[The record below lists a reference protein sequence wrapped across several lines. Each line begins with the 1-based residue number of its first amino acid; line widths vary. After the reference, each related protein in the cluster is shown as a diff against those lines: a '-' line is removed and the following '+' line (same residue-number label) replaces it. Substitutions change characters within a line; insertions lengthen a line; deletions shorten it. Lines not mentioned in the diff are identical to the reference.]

1 MIKCEQYDYIEI
13 VCMHRYPIKLILKS
27 GVEIEGVGVDTKRND
42 ARDECIEMHIDGEIE
57 LIVLDSI
64 LTLKVQ
70 VDNPHFKHFTF
81 D

>member
-1 MIKCEQYDYIEI
+1 
-13 VCMHRYPIKLILKS
+13 MHRYPIKLILKS